1 MVRNPI
7 FEERQENTLSK
18 MDIYSTKN
26 VSSSNAEIAT
36 WK

>member
-7 FEERQENTLSK
+7 FEERQENTVSK

-26 VSSSNAEIAT
+26 VSSSKTEIAK